1 MAIVEQVAGAVLTLI
16 VLLDIF
22 LTVLYARAGTELLS
36 PVVART
42 IWHAFRGVSG
52 LLGRH
57 RGRLLTF
64 CGPVIL
70 VALIFVW
77 AVGLALGA
85 ALIMHPHLGGGIR
98 ASQGPTPT
106 DVMSALYA
114 GASSLSFVGS
124 GDFKPQSAGFQ
135 ALYMVNSLIGASVM
149 SLVLTYVMQIYNA
162 LRSRNALGLAIQT
175 FSNDT
180 GDAAELIAG
189 LGPQGQF
196 NSGYNNLSSLA
207 LNACA
212 VKESHHFYP
221 LLFYFRFTES
231 YYSVSKTAT
240 VLLDTVSLMKSGIS
254 DDDYGWVKES
264 AAVAQ
269 CWRVA
274 TLLVSTLEEV
284 FLGGDPAHGRYAA
297 DADARERWRTR
308 YMAALDR
315 MQQAGIK
322 TTADP
327 AAGFETYVSLR
338 ERWDGQIVRLRASM
352 MYEADEIDAPT
363 YRPEIVRA
371 RPPFEHR
378 LRDV

>member
-1 MAIVEQVAGAVLTLI
+1 MAIVEVIAGAVVSAV

-36 PVVART
+36 AAVART
-42 IWHAFRGVSG
+42 IWLVLRLASRPFGRQRGSVLS
-52 LLGRH
+52 
-57 RGRLLTF
+57 F

-77 AVGLALGA
+77 ADGLALGA
-85 ALIMHPHLGGGIR
+85 ALIMHPHLGQGIR
-98 ASQGPTPT
+98 ASQGSTPT
-106 DVMSALYA
+106 DFMSALYA

-124 GDFKPQSAGFQ
+124 GDFKPQSAAFQ
-135 ALYMVNSLIGASVM
+135 ALYMLNSLIGMSVM
-149 SLVLTYVMQIYNA
+149 SLVLAYVMQIYNA

-175 FSNDT
+175 LSNDT

-221 LLFYFRFTES
+221 LLFYFRFSEP
-231 YYSVSKTAT
+231 YYSVSRVAT
-240 VLLDTVSLMKSGIS
+240 VLLDSVSLIKSGIS
-254 DDDYGWVKES
+254 DEDYRWLKES

-269 CWRVA
+269 GWRVA
-274 TLLVSTLEEV
+274 MLLVGTLEEV
-284 FLGGDPAHGRYAA
+284 FLRGEPAQRQYAA
-297 DADARERWRTR
+297 DAGTRERWRTR
-308 YMAALDR
+308 YTAALER
-315 MQQAGIK
+315 MQQAGI
-322 TTADP
+322 TPIADP
-327 AAGFETYVSLR
+327 AAGFVTYALLR
-338 ERWDGQIVRLRASM
+338 ARWDGHIARLRASM
-352 MYEADEIDAPT
+352 LYEAGDIDAPT
-363 YRPEIVRA
+363 YRPELISARA
-371 RPPFEHR
+371 PFEHR

>member
-1 MAIVEQVAGAVLTLI
+1 MAIVEQIAGAVVTVV
-16 VLLDIF
+16 VLLDVF
-22 LTVLYARAGTELLS
+22 QTVLYARAGTELIS
-36 PVVART
+36 PLVSRT
-42 IWHAFRGVSG
+42 IWGVFRLVSRPFG
-52 LLGRH
+52 H
-57 RGRLLTF
+57 DRGRVLTF

-77 AVGLALGA
+77 AAGLALGA
-85 ALIMHPHLGGGIR
+85 ALMMHPHLGAGIR
-98 ASQGPTPT
+98 GSQGSTPT
-106 DVMSALYA
+106 DFMSALYA

-124 GDFKPQSAGFQ
+124 GDFKPESAAFK
-135 ALYMVNSLIGASVM
+135 ALYMLNSLIGMSVM

-175 FSNDT
+175 LSNDT

-196 NSGYNNLSSLA
+196 NSGYNNLSTLA
-207 LNACA
+207 SNACA

-221 LLFYFRFTES
+221 LLFYFRFTEP

-240 VLLDTVSLMKSGIS
+240 VLLDSVSLMKSGIS
-254 DDDYGWVKES
+254 DDDYRWLKES

-274 TLLVSTLEEV
+274 MLLVGTLDEV
-284 FLGGDPAHGRYAA
+284 FLRGEPGQGPETA
-297 DADARERWRTR
+297 DAAARERWRTR
-308 YMAALDR
+308 YMAALER
-315 MQQAGIK
+315 FQEAGFK
-322 TTADP
+322 TIADP
-327 AAGFETYVSLR
+327 ALGFETYASLR
-338 ERWDGQIVRLRASM
+338 ARWDGHITRLRASM
-352 MYEADEIDAPT
+352 LYDAGEIDAPT
-363 YRPEIVRA
+363 FRPEVIGA

>member
-1 MAIVEQVAGAVLTLI
+1 MAILAQIAGAAVTVV

-42 IWHAFRGVSG
+42 TWRLFRVVSRPF
-52 LLGRH
+52 GRH
-57 RGRLLTF
+57 RARVLTF

-70 VALIFVW
+70 VVLIFVW

-98 ASQGPTPT
+98 ANQGPTPT
-106 DVMSALYA
+106 DFMSALYA
-114 GASSLSFVGS
+114 GATSLSFVGS

-135 ALYMVNSLIGASVM
+135 ALYLWNSLIGTSVM

-162 LRSRNALGLAIQT
+162 LRSRNTLGLAIET

-189 LGPQGQF
+189 LGPEGQF

-221 LLFYFRFTES
+221 LLFYFRFTEP

-240 VLLDTVSLMKSGIS
+240 VLLDSVSLIKSGIS
-254 DDDYGWVKES
+254 DGDYRWLKES

-274 TLLVSTLEEV
+274 TLLVGTLEEV
-284 FLGGDPAHGRYAA
+284 FLPGKPAQVPGRA
-297 DADARERWRTR
+297 DAAARERWRTR
-308 YMAALDR
+308 YMA
-315 MQQAGIK
+315 
-322 TTADP
+322 
-327 AAGFETYVSLR
+327 
-338 ERWDGQIVRLRASM
+338 
-352 MYEADEIDAPT
+352 
-363 YRPEIVRA
+363 
-371 RPPFEHR
+371 
-378 LRDV
+378 